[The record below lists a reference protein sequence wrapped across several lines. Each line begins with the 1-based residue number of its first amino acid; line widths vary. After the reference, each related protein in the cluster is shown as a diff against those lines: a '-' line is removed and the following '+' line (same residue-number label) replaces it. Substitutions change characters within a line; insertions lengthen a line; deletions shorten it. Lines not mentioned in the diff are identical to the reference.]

1 MNIITQKFKKLS
13 KEIIFSMKK
22 KEIKSILQRDR
33 LKFSNNDIMNY
44 VCFIFE
50 HSVVQK
56 TIKSM
61 YKNMK
66 KENITWL
73 KNLTYHNLLKNIR
86 LFSKLFKYL
95 FNQINKKLLISPS
108 KLLNMVDT
116 TLIPEKQAK
125 FIHQKDWKQNRVT
138 TRVKDNITTHVCGSK
153 GLIFMNKFNQ
163 IYHAEL
169 VNINYSDHN
178 FFKDSAY
185 YFQFLKGIL
194 LADSGF
200 SCKEVRHRL
209 ENYFSNMNSIFK
221 QKEKLHFIS
230 PYHYK
235 QKLKLNQKE
244 SKLYKYRW
252 RIETLFQNIKHN
264 YSNNKL
270 NLSGNYSKSIKQAK
284 FYSTLIQYNFS
295 TT

>member
-1 MNIITQKFKKLS
+1 MIITQKFKKLS
-13 KEIIFSMKK
+13 KEIIFFEK
-22 KEIKSILQRDR
+22 KEIIKSILQRDR
-33 LKFSNNDIMNY
+33 LKFSKYEILKY
-44 VCFIFE
+44 VYFIFE
-50 HSVVQK
+50 H
-56 TIKSM
+56 TETLKSFKSI
-61 YKNMK
+61 YK
-66 KENITWL
+66 KEKLNMS
-73 KNLTYHNLLKNIR
+73 YQGFMKNIA
-86 LFSKLFKYL
+86 LFAKLFKYL
-95 FNQINKKLLISPS
+95 FNQINKKLLIISS

-116 TLIPEKQAK
+116 TLIHEKQDK
-125 FIHQKDWKQNRVT
+125 FINQKDWNKGRVT
-138 TRVKDNITTHVCGSK
+138 TRIKNNITTHVCGSK
-153 GLIFMNKFNQ
+153 GLFFMNKFKQ

-194 LADSGF
+194 LADAGF

-209 ENYFSNMNSIFK
+209 ENYFSNMNSIFQ

-235 QKLKLNQKE
+235 QNLKLTQKE
-244 SKLYKYRW
+244 SKLYKHRW
-252 RIETLFQNIKHN
+252 KIETLFQNIKHN
-264 YSNNKL
+264 YSDNKL
-270 NLSGNYSKSIKQAK
+270 NLTGKYSKSIKQAK

>member
-1 MNIITQKFKKLS
+1 MIITQKFEKMS
-13 KEIIFSMKK
+13 KEIIFSLKN

-33 LKFSNNDIMNY
+33 LKFKNKDIVKY
-44 VCFIFE
+44 ICLIFKHTE
-50 HSVVQK
+50 
-56 TIKSM
+56 TLKSFKSI
-61 YKNMK
+61 YK
-66 KENITWL
+66 KEKLNIS
-73 KNLTYHNLLKNIR
+73 YQGFMKNIA

-95 FNQINKKLLISPS
+95 FHSINKLLLISPS

-116 TLIPEKQAK
+116 TLIHEKQDK
-125 FIHQKDWKQNRVT
+125 FINQKDWNKGRVT
-138 TRVKDNITTHVCGSK
+138 TRIKNNITTHVCGSK
-153 GLIFMNKFNQ
+153 GLVFMNKFKQ

-194 LADSGF
+194 LADAGF

-209 ENYFSNMNSIFK
+209 ENYFSNMNSIFQ

-235 QKLKLNQKE
+235 QNLKLTQKE
-244 SKLYKYRW
+244 SKLYKHRW
-252 RIETLFQNIKHN
+252 KIETLFQNIKHN
-264 YSNNKL
+264 YSDNKL
-270 NLSGNYSKSIKQAK
+270 NLTGKYSKSIKQAK